1 MEGRGVEAQKIR
13 TLYRGF
19 GVAVTIKGLLGDVQ
33 VVKDSVE
40 SKVSRPFVLMEI
52 VPTCHFGATK
62 QSTPL
67 PFTGPAHLCV
77 ELPERP
83 CTPRYFSA
91 WRFMAADAA
100 IFYQSLGKLLGKLY
114 TKICIVTARSGALRY
129 GTSYR
134 RDMA

>member
-62 QSTPL
+62 QSTVHLYPL
-67 PFTGPAHLCV
+67 RALPICVWSFPSDRALPATSRLGDSW
-77 ELPERP
+77 PP
-83 CTPRYFSA
+83 TPRSF
-91 WRFMAADAA
+91 
-100 IFYQSLGKLLGKLY
+100 
-114 TKICIVTARSGALRY
+114 
-129 GTSYR
+129 TSHWASY
-134 RDMA
+134 